1 MALSTAIKTIA
12 TNRRAYHDYTVDD
25 KIECGIQL
33 KGSEVKS
40 IRAGKL
46 AFADAYARIKAGE
59 LWLVGLQISAYD
71 QASLFNHEPLRERK
85 LLVHSPELKR
95 MKRRVDEK
103 GYTLIPLRF
112 YFKGSLVKVELGL
125 CKGKREYDKRDS
137 IKRKDQKREADREMR
152 ERFR

>member
-1 MALSTAIKTIA
+1 MAPSTAVKTIA

-25 KIECGIQL
+25 KIECGIEL

-40 IRAGKL
+40 LRAGKL
-46 AFADAYARIKAGE
+46 AFADSYARLKSGE
-59 LWLVGLQISAYD
+59 LWLIALQISPYN
-71 QASLFNHEPLRERK
+71 QASLFNHEPLRDRK
-85 LLVHSPELKR
+85 LLAHYQEIKRLKR
-95 MKRRVDEK
+95 QVDEK

-125 CKGKREYDKRDS
+125 CKGKREYDKRES
-137 IKRKDQKREADREMR
+137 IKRKDQNREADREAR

>member
-1 MALSTAIKTIA
+1 MSEDTGRKIIA
-12 TNRRAYHDYTVDD
+12 TNRRAFHDYTVDD

-33 KGSEVKS
+33 FGSEVKS

-46 AFADAYARIKAGE
+46 AFADSYARIRDGQ
-59 LWLVGLQISAYD
+59 LWLVALQISGYN
-71 QASLFNHEPLRERK
+71 QASLFNHEPLRERR
-85 LLVHSPELKR
+85 LLAHAQEIKR
-95 MKRRVDEK
+95 LKRRVDEK

-125 CKGKREYDKRDS
+125 CKGKREYDKRES
-137 IKRKDQKREADREMR
+137 IKRKDQNRDAAREAR

>member
-25 KIECGIQL
+25 KIECGLQL

-125 CKGKREYDKRDS
+125 CKGKREYDKRES